1 MSIGKP
7 LVSTPAFIELQRYLD
22 VVYVA
27 ETLGRFAQCIEK
39 ALAEDNYERATARSE
54 KSREKYLGH

>member
-1 MSIGKP
+1 M
-7 LVSTPAFIELQRYLD
+7 VSTPAFIELQRYLD